1 MTGRFITLEGSE
13 GVGKST
19 NTNFVA
25 DLIKAA
31 GHDVIVTR
39 EPGGTP
45 LAERLREIA
54 LHHDDEPVPAMAEL
68 LIMFAA
74 RSLHLENLIKPA
86 IAAGRW
92 VVCDRFTDA
101 TYAYQGGGRGQDAE
115 RISALERWV
124 QADTQPDLTILLD
137 ADPAIGMS
145 RAAKRSAADRFERE
159 RVEFFQ
165 RVRLT
170 YLARADRYKS
180 RFRVIDAGQ
189 PLERVQADIIKVLKK
204 EL

>member
-1 MTGRFITLEGSE
+1 MTGKFITLEGIE

-19 NTNFVA
+19 NTDFVA
-25 DLIKAA
+25 DLVKAA
-31 GHDVIVTR
+31 GHDVVVTR

-54 LHHDDEPVPAMAEL
+54 LHHDDEPVPALAEL

-86 IAAGRW
+86 IVRGEW

-101 TYAYQGGGRGQDAE
+101 TYAYQGGGRGQDVE
-115 RISALERWV
+115 RISALEGWV
-124 QADTQPDLTILLD
+124 QTGIQPDLTILLD
-137 ADPAIGMS
+137 ADPEIGMS
-145 RAAKRSAADRFERE
+145 RAAQRSAADRFERE
-159 RVEFFQ
+159 RQEFFQ
-165 RVRLT
+165 RVRLA
-170 YLARADRYKS
+170 YLARADKYKS
-180 RFRVIDAGQ
+180 RFRVIDAAQ
-189 PLERVQADIIKVLKK
+189 PLDKVQKNIRTVLNK

>member
-74 RSLHLENLIKPA
+74 RSLHLENLIKTA

>member
-1 MTGRFITLEGSE
+1 MTGKFITLEGIE

-19 NTNFVA
+19 NTDFVA
-25 DLIKAA
+25 DLVKAA
-31 GHDVIVTR
+31 GHDVVVTR

-54 LHHDDEPVPAMAEL
+54 LHHDDEPVPALAEL

-86 IAAGRW
+86 IVRGEW

-101 TYAYQGGGRGQDAE
+101 TYAYQGGGRGQDVE
-115 RISALERWV
+115 RISALEGWV
-124 QADTQPDLTILLD
+124 QTGIQPDLTILLD
-137 ADPAIGMS
+137 ADPEIGMS
-145 RAAKRSAADRFERE
+145 RAAQRSAADRFERE
-159 RVEFFQ
+159 RQEFFQ
-165 RVRLT
+165 RVRLA
-170 YLARADRYKS
+170 YLARADKYKS
-180 RFRVIDAGQ
+180 RFRVIDAAQ
-189 PLERVQADIIKVLKK
+189 PLDKVQENIRTVLNK

>member
-1 MTGRFITLEGSE
+1 MTGKFITLEGIE

-19 NTNFVA
+19 NTDFVA
-25 DLIKAA
+25 DLVKAA
-31 GHDVIVTR
+31 GHDVVVTR

-54 LHHDDEPVPAMAEL
+54 LHHDDEPVPALAEL

-86 IAAGRW
+86 IVRGEW

-101 TYAYQGGGRGQDAE
+101 TYAYQGGGRGQDVE
-115 RISALERWV
+115 RISALEGWV
-124 QADTQPDLTILLD
+124 QTGIQPDLTILLD
-137 ADPAIGMS
+137 ADPEIGMS
-145 RAAKRSAADRFERE
+145 RAAQRSAADRFERE
-159 RVEFFQ
+159 RQEFFQ
-165 RVRLT
+165 RVRLA
-170 YLARADRYKS
+170 YLARADKYKS
-180 RFRVIDAGQ
+180 RFRVIDAAQ
-189 PLERVQADIIKVLKK
+189 PLDKVQESIRTVLNK

>member
-1 MTGRFITLEGSE
+1 VTGKFITLEGIE

-19 NTNFVA
+19 NTDFVA
-25 DLIKAA
+25 DLVKAA
-31 GHDVIVTR
+31 GHDVVVTR

-54 LHHDDEPVPAMAEL
+54 LHHDDEPVPALAEL

-86 IAAGRW
+86 IVRGEW

-101 TYAYQGGGRGQDAE
+101 TYAYQGGGRGQDVE
-115 RISALERWV
+115 RISALEGWV
-124 QADTQPDLTILLD
+124 QTGIQPDLTILLD
-137 ADPAIGMS
+137 ADPEIGMS
-145 RAAKRSAADRFERE
+145 RAAQRSAADRFERE
-159 RVEFFQ
+159 RQEFFQ
-165 RVRLT
+165 RVRLA
-170 YLARADRYKS
+170 YLARADKYKS
-180 RFRVIDAGQ
+180 RFRVIDAAQ
-189 PLERVQADIIKVLKK
+189 PLDKVQENIRTVLNK

>member
-1 MTGRFITLEGSE
+1 VTGRFITLEGSE

>member
-1 MTGRFITLEGSE
+1 VTGRFITLEGSE

-204 EL
+204 EV

>member
-1 MTGRFITLEGSE
+1 VTGRFITLEGIE

-19 NTNFVA
+19 NTKFVA

-31 GHDVIVTR
+31 GHDVIITR

-45 LAERLREIA
+45 LAERLRDIA
-54 LHHDDEPVPAMAEL
+54 LHHDDEPVPATAEL

-101 TYAYQGGGRGQDAE
+101 TYAYQGGGRGQDGE

-124 QADTQPDLTILLD
+124 QSGTQPDLTILLD
-137 ADPAIGMS
+137 ADPTIGMT
-145 RAAKRSAADRFERE
+145 RAAERSAADRFERE
-159 RVEFFQ
+159 REEFFQ

-170 YLARADRYKS
+170 YLARAERYTS
-180 RFRVIDAGQ
+180 RFRVIDAGRS
-189 PLERVQADIIKVLKK
+189 LDRVQEDIRNVINK

>member
-180 RFRVIDAGQ
+180 RFWVIDAGQ